1 MQFRQE
7 MKMLFQE
14 RDQQH
19 ADFSRRQLENL
30 NKEIVQ
36 IKNSNPPASVIMRM
50 KFKELMIQA
59 ETNREADI
67 KELHELVDAL
77 RAENKRLRGQIRA

>member
-1 MQFRQE
+1 
-7 MKMLFQE
+7 MLFQE

-30 NKEIVQ
+30 NREIVQ